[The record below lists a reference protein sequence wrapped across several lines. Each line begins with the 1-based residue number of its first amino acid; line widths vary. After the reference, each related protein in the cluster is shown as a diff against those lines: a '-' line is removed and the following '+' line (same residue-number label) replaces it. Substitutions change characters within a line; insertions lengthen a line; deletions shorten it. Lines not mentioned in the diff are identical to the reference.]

1 MPLKPADVTIPYAA
15 PRRTPYVQKNISLA
29 RMNEHDLKDLVV
41 PCRQISNNLLDKK
54 YFPLQYNC
62 PINSEE
68 QAMPDQDPAITPEQ
82 IAAAEALLAL
92 EFSPAQREQMLKI
105 LTERLAHFNA
115 LRAADLDNN
124 VPLALHFSVDASDPA
139 PAAVSRSYAMS
150 PQPPV
155 TRPAQLEDAAFL
167 PVTQLAELIRTC
179 QVTSLELTEI
189 YLSRLKRYDPA
200 LECLAAY
207 TEALAYKQAARA
219 DEEIA
224 RGLYRG
230 PLHGI
235 PWGAKD
241 LLTTRGYPTQWG
253 AAPYEGQQIDV
264 DATVVERLEAAGAVL
279 IAKLTLGALANG
291 DVWYGGTTKNPW
303 DTSEG
308 SSGSSAGPGAATAAG
323 LVGFSIGS
331 ETMGSIVSPSTRCG
345 VSGLRPTYGRVSRY
359 GAMALSW
366 SMDKLGPMC
375 RSVEDCALVFSA
387 IYGPDGRDM
396 TISPEPF
403 SWEPALDPQ
412 SLRIGYVASA
422 FEPEAAQTDDPE
434 KQALYR
440 SHLENSHAALELMRA
455 EGFELRPIELPD
467 RDISGLW
474 LILAAEAAAAFDQ
487 ITRDGS
493 VDSMK
498 RQDDDAWPNT
508 FRAARFIPAVEYIN
522 ANRVRTQLMRD
533 MARVMSD
540 VDVFI
545 SPSYGGKTMQITN
558 FTGHPAVVAPNG
570 FTDRGAPT
578 SITFVGGLYKE
589 AEALAVA
596 KAYQDATDW
605 HRQHPDLDSR

>member
-1 MPLKPADVTIPYAA
+1 MT
-15 PRRTPYVQKNISLA
+15 
-29 RMNEHDLKDLVV
+29 
-41 PCRQISNNLLDKK
+41 
-54 YFPLQYNC
+54 
-62 PINSEE
+62 
-68 QAMPDQDPAITPEQ
+68 QADPAITPEQ
-82 IAAAEALLAL
+82 VAAAEALLDL
-92 EFSPAQREQMLKI
+92 EFSPAQRQQMLEI
-105 LTERLAHFNA
+105 LNGRRGQYQGI
-115 LRAADLDNN
+115 RAADLDNSL
-124 VPLALHFSVDASDPA
+124 PLALNFNVDAADRA
-139 PAAVSRSYAMS
+139 PAAVPRSYAMS

-155 TRPAQLEDAAFL
+155 MRPADLEEAAFL
-167 PVTQLAELIRTC
+167 PVTQLAELIRTR
-179 QVTSLELTEI
+179 QVTARELTEM
-189 YLSRLKRYDPA
+189 YLCRLKRYDPA
-200 LECLAAY
+200 LECVAAY
-207 TEALAYKQAARA
+207 TEELAYEQAKRA
-219 DEEIA
+219 DDEIA

-241 LLTTRGYPTQWG
+241 LLATRGYPTQWG
-253 AAPYEGQQIDV
+253 AAPYEGQVLDV
-264 DATVVERLEAAGAVL
+264 EATVVQRLEAAGAVL

-345 VSGLRPTYGRVSRY
+345 VSGLRPTYGGVSRY

-396 TISPEPF
+396 TISPAPF
-403 SWEPALDPQ
+403 TWDPALDPHG
-412 SLRIGYVASA
+412 LRIGYVASA
-422 FEPEAAQTDDPE
+422 FEAAHAGETDAHHRPEGEELERVNQVNSAAV
-434 KQALYR
+434 L
-440 SHLENSHAALELMRA
+440 NVMRA
-455 EGFELRPIELPD
+455 QGFELKSIELPATE
-467 RDISGLW
+467 ISGLW
-474 LILAAEAAAAFDQ
+474 MILAAEAAAAFDQ

-498 RQDDDAWPNT
+498 RQDDSAWPNV

-522 ANRVRTQLMRD
+522 ANRVRAQLMRD
-533 MARVMSD
+533 MAQLMAD

-545 SPSYGGKTMQITN
+545 SPSYGGTTLQITN
-558 FTGHPAVVAPNG
+558 FTGHPTVVVPNG
-570 FTDRGAPT
+570 FTDRGTPT

-589 AEALAVA
+589 AETLAVA
-596 KAYQDATDW
+596 KAYQDGADW
-605 HRQHPDLDSR
+605 HLRYPHLDAE